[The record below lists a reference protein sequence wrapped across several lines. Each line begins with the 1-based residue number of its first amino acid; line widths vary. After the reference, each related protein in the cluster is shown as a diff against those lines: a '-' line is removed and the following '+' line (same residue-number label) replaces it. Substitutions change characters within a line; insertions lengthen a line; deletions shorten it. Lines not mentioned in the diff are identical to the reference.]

1 MVLIEL
7 KTVQY
12 VDEVSKKNGGS
23 SCKLMLIDDYAR
35 TTSVYIPTHT
45 VW

>member
-1 MVLIEL
+1 MVLIKL

-12 VDEVSKKNGGS
+12 VDEVSKNNGGS
-23 SCKLMLIDDYAR
+23 SYKLIPIDDYGR
-35 TTSVYIPTHT
+35 TTSVYIIPHT